1 MSDQP
6 SARLSTLPLEGYL
19 DSVELVSAPDGS
31 DEITMIGWALSG
43 RGEIQT
49 FVVTINKG
57 LPTELRERAQ
67 YGLARA
73 DVRLAF
79 PDVPQASNCGLK
91 VLFRARSFGPE
102 KIVKIKNI
110 ECAALLSSGEVLV
123 RAYD

>member
-1 MSDQP
+1 MVTT
-6 SARLSTLPLEGYL
+6 RPLEGYL
-19 DSVELVSAPDGS
+19 DSVEFLPAPDGTGH
-31 DEITMIGWALSG
+31 IAMIGWALSG

-79 PDVPQASNCGLK
+79 PDVPQASNCGFK
-91 VLFRARSFGPE
+91 VLFRVRRFG
-102 KIVKIKNI
+102 VANI
-110 ECAALLSSGEVLV
+110 ESVACGGVLASG
-123 RAYD
+123 